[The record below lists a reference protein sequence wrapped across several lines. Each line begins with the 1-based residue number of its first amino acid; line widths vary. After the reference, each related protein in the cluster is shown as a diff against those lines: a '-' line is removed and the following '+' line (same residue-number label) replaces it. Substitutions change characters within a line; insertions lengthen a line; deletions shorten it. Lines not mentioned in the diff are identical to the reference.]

1 VGLTQSS
8 VHESEIS
15 PNDVLGRV
23 FGPEHSGRVR
33 CMGMGAA
40 PTNTFRNNG
49 VRLSNL
55 SNSSTAAATPS
66 SNFWQEK
73 YTHLESQVQNTME
86 AFKAYIIMKEG
97 KIPDQVASIFD
108 SSNVSSFMSL
118 SLFLSFIFLIYK
130 KQTKGKNKHLV

>member
-1 VGLTQSS
+1 
-8 VHESEIS
+8 
-15 PNDVLGRV
+15 
-23 FGPEHSGRVR
+23 
-33 CMGMGAA
+33 MGMGAA

-49 VRLSNL
+49 VRLSSL
-55 SNSSTAAATPS
+55 SNSSTAAATS

-97 KIPDQVASIFD
+97 RIPDQVASIFD

-118 SLFLSFIFLIYK
+118 SLFLSFIFLD
-130 KQTKGKNKHLV
+130 L